1 MDRSCTVI
9 SVRWNIDVITSEDL
23 IRERRERTFLVLAG
37 IFLSAMTLLNVVG
50 ITRFIQFGP
59 LALAVGVLPYPLTFL
74 CTDLISELYGRGRAN
89 FLVSVGLG
97 INFLILGVLTLGS
110 VAPSVPEA
118 VMPPWQVLQLAAPV
132 TLPNGTIVESE
143 VGLFE
148 LIYATTSGAVF
159 ASMMAYIAA
168 QYCDVQLYHF
178 WKRVT
183 RGKHLWLR
191 NNFSTLLSQLVDS
204 VMVVTVTFGA
214 AFLAGDIA
222 IATLMTLVGS
232 NYAFKALCA
241 LIDTVPL
248 YLSVHWLR
256 RYLQLPPGEYATG
269 DVTSAGDPTP

>member
-1 MDRSCTVI
+1 MDTLSP
-9 SVRWNIDVITSEDL
+9 EL
-23 IRERRERTFLVLAG
+23 RERRERVFLVLAG

-50 ITRFIQFGP
+50 ITRFIQLGP

-74 CTDLISELYGRGRAN
+74 CTDLVSELYGRARAN

-97 INFLILGVLTLGS
+97 INFLILGVLTLGA

-118 VMPPWQVLQLAAPV
+118 MMPPWQVLQLASPV
-132 TLPNGTIVESE
+132 ALPNGAVVENE
-143 VGLFE
+143 IGLFQ

-178 WKRVT
+178 WKRLT

-191 NNFSTLLSQLVDS
+191 NNFSTLMSQLVDS
-204 VMVVTVTFGA
+204 VMVISVTFGA
-214 AFLAGDIA
+214 AFIAGDMTA
-222 IATLMTLVGS
+222 ATLLTLVGS

-241 LIDTVPL
+241 LLDTLPL
-248 YLSVHWLR
+248 YLAVHWLR
-256 RYLQLPPGEYATG
+256 RYLQLAPGA
-269 DVTSAGDPTP
+269 DVTTPQ